1 MNVNITWATAKNWIR
16 EVASIV
22 GLVVS
27 IGGYAHLPSNVNTA
41 LLAVS
46 GWLQVTQH
54 KLDAASAAASPAAP
68 TSPTTPAG

>member
-1 MNVNITWATAKNWIR
+1 MNVNVTWSQLKSWTR
-16 EVASIV
+16 ELASIV

-27 IGGYAHLPSNVNTA
+27 IGGFAHLPTNVNTA

-54 KLDAASAAASPAAP
+54 KIEAASTSGP
-68 TSPTTPAG
+68 TKPAG

>member
-1 MNVNITWATAKNWIR
+1 MSVNLTWSQLKGWIR

-22 GLVVS
+22 GLVVW

-54 KLDAASAAASPAAP
+54 KLEAATSSTPAAP

>member
-54 KLDAASAAASPAAP
+54 KLDAASAATTATPPAN
-68 TSPTTPAG
+68 PTTPAG